1 MKESMIASVR
11 KSAGLGSPPKKYINR
26 NEWMNNITKS
36 HTDYH
41 KSNWV
46 QLTDNMYTL
55 ITDQFKEIEKAMI
68 DMGEY
73 QFKLAYKSLEISSD
87 Q

>member
-1 MKESMIASVR
+1 MKESMIASVW
-11 KSAGLGSPPKKYINR
+11 KSAGLSSPPKKYINR